1 MVADDVDDFSALP
14 AFAQKL
20 LNDIVVFLWPVDTTA
35 QGPDINEIAHE
46 VEGLKFGILEK
57 IQEDARLAS
66 TSAKVNIGNPACAI
80 THCHYGK
87 DLSARGMDDEKS
99 GIVTFS

>member
-1 MVADDVDDFSALP
+1 MIADDVDDFGALP

-20 LNDIVVFLWPVDTTA
+20 LNDIVVFLRPVDTTA
-35 QGPDINEIAHE
+35 QGPDINEIADKVKG
-46 VEGLKFGILEK
+46 VELHILKK

-66 TSAKVNIGNPACAI
+66 TSAKVNIGNPACAV
-80 THCHYGK
+80 THCHSGK

>member
-1 MVADDVDDFSALP
+1 VIADDVDDFGALP

-20 LNDIVVFLWPVDTTA
+20 LNDIVVFLRPVDTTA
-35 QGPDINEIAHE
+35 QGPDINEITDK

-66 TSAKVNIGNPACAI
+66 AGAKVNIGNPACAI
-80 THCHYGK
+80 THCHSGE
-87 DLSARGMDDEKS
+87 DLSARGRDGEKS